1 MILDPIYCSV
11 QFASHMLRLQE
22 HLEKQFWRVE
32 VMMRVQALKLRGVP
46 LLMFLEEKS
55 VMKFLQQFIWFDLM

>member
-1 MILDPIYCSV
+1 
-11 QFASHMLRLQE
+11 LQE

-32 VMMRVQALKLRGVP
+32 VMMKVQALKLRGVP